1 MRDRVKRWALLL
13 LLPIMGVAIGG
24 LGVVA
29 PASAASVANQYLAYN
44 TGITGGEPSIGYDA
58 ARNAALYGEVNVSRL
73 TWDDSKPGSP
83 MKAVDITPLGITSL
97 DPITIVDPYTNR
109 TFTSQ
114 LLAACSELYYSDDAG
129 ANFTPSVLGCG
140 VGAVEDHQTVGAGP
154 FHSPFPTGLLYPD
167 AVYYCAQNGYS
178 ESCGVSLN
186 GGITFGAAVPIT
198 NTPLFNDLND
208 TNLTFRAEGGACSGL
223 TGHLKVGP
231 DGTAYVPINGCGGTF
246 SVNNLTNQEY
256 VGGQPS
262 LAISEDSGTTWPTI
276 RRVIKPGVDNVNES
290 DPSLGIA
297 KADGTLY
304 FGWQNGTNP
313 SDIKNGDETQ
323 AKISVSHDKG
333 LTWTTPVD
341 VSSPLGLHNV
351 QFPEVVAGDPDRAAF
366 AFLGTKG
373 VGDDQVNAYPNPGQP
388 RDWHVYISTTYDGGK
403 TYTTVDATPNK
414 PVQRGCISLQGIAP
428 GSPRMDTCLQ
438 RNLLDFNDITVDG
451 TGRVI
456 VAYGDGCTGKCATDP
471 KAASSGSVD
480 MAMRQACGRGL
491 YAKYDPGFT
500 ANCPLL
506 TAGGPG
512 DLPNTT
518 PATSTAGPAAT
529 AAYAVTA
536 ALGTAAALGF
546 GVFIVSRR
554 RRREAA

>member
-1 MRDRVKRWALLL
+1 VRDWVQRRALLL
-13 LLPIMGVAIGG
+13 LLGALGVSIGG

-29 PASAASVANQYLAYN
+29 PASAASVANQYIAYQ
-44 TGITGGEPSIGYDA
+44 TGITGGEPSIGYDV
-58 ARNAALYGEVNVSRL
+58 ARNAAIYGQVNVSRL
-73 TWDDSKPGSP
+73 TWDDTKPGSP
-83 MKAVDITPLGITSL
+83 MTAVDITPPGITSL

-114 LLAACSELYYSDDAG
+114 LLGACSDLYYSDNAG
-129 ANFTPSVLGCG
+129 ASFTHSVLGCA

-154 FHSPFPTGLLYPD
+154 VHAPLPGILYPD

-186 GGITFGAAVPIT
+186 GGATFGAAVPIT
-198 NTPLFNDLND
+198 NTPGFNDLND
-208 TNLTFRAEGGACSGL
+208 SNLTFKAEGGACSGL

-246 SVNNLTNQEY
+246 SFNNLTNQEY

-262 LAISEDSGTTWPTI
+262 LAVSEDNGTTWPTI
-276 RRVIKPGVDNVNES
+276 RRVIKPGVDNQNES

-304 FGWQNGTNP
+304 FGWQNGHNP
-313 SDIKNGDETQ
+313 SDIKNGDESQ
-323 AKISVSHDKG
+323 AMISVSHDRG

-341 VSSPLGLHNV
+341 VSTPLGLHNV

-373 VGDDQVNAYPNPGQP
+373 TGDDQVNAYPNPGQP
-388 RDWHVYISTTYDGGK
+388 RDWHLYISTTYDGGK
-403 TYTTVDATPNK
+403 TYTTVDTTPNK
-414 PVQRGCISLQGIAP
+414 PVQRGCIDLQGIAP
-428 GSPRMDTCLQ
+428 GSPRTDTCTQ

-456 VAYGDGCTGKCATDP
+456 AAYGDGCTGKCATDP

-491 YAKYDPGFT
+491 YAKFDPGFT
-500 ANCPLL
+500 ANCPLV
-506 TAGGPG
+506 TAAGPG
-512 DLPNTT
+512 DLPNTL
-518 PATSTAGPAAT
+518 PPT
-529 AAYAVTA
+529 AAGGPYVGLA
-536 ALGTAAALGF
+536 ALGISTALGAAA
-546 GVFIVSRR
+546 FIVSRR
-554 RRREAA
+554 RRRAAA